1 MAREELEVDG
11 MRFRRERR
19 IFEQQLKEFYDTKKR
34 EKEEADS
41 SNARS
46 NRERIRIRNLQ
57 RRIIHDDLNRAVEA
71 KISRDMRNEQQNK
84 AKFQDD
90 WSTLIE
96 SKAREYKEFC
106 SRCLQDPRTAKER
119 KMKTALLTREFLVY

>member
-1 MAREELEVDG
+1 MQEAKAREELEVDG

-71 KISRDMRNEQQNK
+71 KISRDMRNEQQN
-84 AKFQDD
+84 QDD

>member
-96 SKAREYKEFC
+96 SKAREYKEFY